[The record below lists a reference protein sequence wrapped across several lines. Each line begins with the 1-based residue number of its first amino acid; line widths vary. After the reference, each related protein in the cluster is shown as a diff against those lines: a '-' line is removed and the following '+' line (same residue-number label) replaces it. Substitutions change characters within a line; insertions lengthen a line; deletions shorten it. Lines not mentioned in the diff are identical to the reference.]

1 MISLASATLFVGY
14 LLIYAAVQGGD
25 LTTNPLAAAWPK

>member
-1 MISLASATLFVGY
+1 MIALASALLYFGY

-25 LTTNPLAAAWPK
+25 LVTNPLKAAWPQ

>member
-1 MISLASATLFVGY
+1 MISLASATLFIGY
-14 LLIYAAVQGGD
+14 LLIYAAVKGGE